1 MQIKYEL
8 DRVKDHWIVF
18 ASIVARII
26 IIIIV
31 VLSEDLSEEPCL
43 KGSMVLTIL

>member
-18 ASIVARII
+18 ASIVATII
-26 IIIIV
+26 VIIV

-43 KGSMVLTIL
+43 KGSIVLTIL